1 MTSFKTIFLQLWRT
15 SWLVKILLI
24 GLPFFSIG
32 LCLQFTVV
40 GHTHNYLTPL
50 LTWYT
55 AAWVVLSLWLW
66 YRQLPQTGIAESNP
80 RAPLSWSQK
89 GILAL
94 TTTLFLFFG
103 IHNLTHFAA
112 VDEPLWLTD
121 RIAQYWHAIG
131 RLEWQKSA
139 PSDKPGVTTVIASGL
154 GLNWYIPKEF
164 RNTVSNGELSNKN
177 NSEVQGF
184 YWAFRLPHF
193 LAIALLLALSGYW
206 LVRLLGPN
214 LGTLAYVFVALSP
227 VTLGMSRIINP
238 DGLLW
243 ILTLLTFL
251 SFLVWYRT
259 TERAALLY
267 SGVFFGLVLLTK
279 YVGNLILV
287 FLFGYIVL
295 SALALNNSSSTSN
308 SAATQL
314 RKGLQ
319 GLLFFTLTAL
329 VTFFVLLPA
338 TWVQPHRLLEATLF
352 SQAFV
357 QFSGVFVI
365 LVLGMAAFLQVRG
378 GTTIN
383 WLATRLA
390 LGRLL
395 IIRGTVAVALLST
408 LTMLAVTYFGM
419 NSYHFIELLESPKS
433 AGNSAAGA
441 LGLFLT
447 NFYPTVFAI
456 PAGYLILIGIGLIWV
471 LWRPSRALEGSSGQV
486 FLLGVLFVLVHHLAA
501 TASGVAMI
509 VRYQMM
515 LYPLVALMAAIPL
528 YWLWQATPKLGRYF
542 PLILVGTLGSLIV
555 TLLASPYHLSYAST
569 LLPQEYHADVKDMG
583 TGSYEAAQYLNSL
596 PNAKDLTI
604 WTDKDGVC
612 KFWKGRCMRGFDT
625 DALQRDTL
633 DYVVLSS
640 SREGRT
646 GTRIGGK
653 KAKDT
658 NIIPLDDY
666 YDGTMGEPAWK
677 LEVNGRPSQWVKVW
691 KVR

>member
-1 MTSFKTIFLQLWRT
+1 MISFKTVLTKIWQASPLAKLL
-15 SWLVKILLI
+15 LVGFPFFTI
-24 GLPFFSIG
+24 GLY
-32 LCLQFTVV
+32 LQFGVV
-40 GHTHNYLTPL
+40 RGTHSYLTPL
-50 LTWYT
+50 LTWYVV
-55 AAWVVLSLWLW
+55 AWVVLGLYLW
-66 YRQLPQTGIAESNP
+66 YRALPCGAEGEDNPKPKISLFQKAVFTITTG
-80 RAPLSWSQK
+80 
-89 GILAL
+89 
-94 TTTLFLFFG
+94 LFLVFG
-103 IHNLTHFAA
+103 IQDLTHFAA

-154 GLNWYIPKEF
+154 GLNWYTPKEF
-164 RNTVSNGELSNKN
+164 RNTVKNGELMNDKDG
-177 NSEVQGF
+177 EIQGF
-184 YWAFRLPHF
+184 YLAFRLPH
-193 LAIALLLALSGYW
+193 LLSIALLLVLSGYW

-214 LGTLAYVFVALSP
+214 LGTLSYIFVALSP

-243 ILTLLTFL
+243 ALTLLTFL
-251 SFLVWYRT
+251 TFLVWYRT
-259 TERAALLY
+259 ATRSALLY
-267 SGVFFGLVLLTK
+267 SGLFFGLVLLTK

-295 SALALNNSSSTSN
+295 AALVLGASG
-308 SAATQL
+308 SAATEL
-314 RKGLQ
+314 RSKLKGLI
-319 GLLFFTLTAL
+319 FFTLTAL

-352 SQAFV
+352 SQAFRD
-357 QFSGVFVI
+357 FAGIFV
-365 LVLGMAAFLQVRG
+365 VLTLGIVLLLRIRNGAA
-378 GTTIN
+378 ID
-383 WLATRLA
+383 WLATRLT

-395 IIRGTVAVALLST
+395 IIRGTVAIALLST
-408 LTMLAVTYFGM
+408 LVMMAVTYFGM

-456 PAGYLILIGIGLIWV
+456 PAGYLVLIGIGLLWI
-471 LWRPSRALEGSSGQV
+471 LWRPSKALEAPSGQV

-528 YWLWQATPKLGRYF
+528 YWLYQATFSRLKHL
-542 PLILVGTLGSLIV
+542 PLLYLGSIACMLV
-555 TLLASPYHLSYAST
+555 VLMQSPYHLSYASA
-569 LLPQEYHADVKDMG
+569 LLPQEYHVDVKDMG

-612 KFWKGRCMRGFDT
+612 KFWIGHCMRGFDT
-625 DALQRDTL
+625 DGLQKSRL
-633 DYVVLSS
+633 DYIVLSS
-640 SREGRT
+640 SREGRSDVRF
-646 GTRIGGK
+646 GSK
-653 KAKDT
+653 KAADT
-658 NIIPLDDY
+658 NLIPLDSY
-666 YDGTMGEPAWK
+666 YDGTMGEATWQ
-677 LEVNGRPSQWVKVW
+677 LLINDRLTHWVKVW
-691 KVR
+691 KVK